1 MDELMRL
8 HNTALVD
15 VQEEGA
21 SGVSSKEA
29 SKPSADI

>member
-1 MDELMRL
+1 LMFTDRKP
-8 HNTALVD
+8 